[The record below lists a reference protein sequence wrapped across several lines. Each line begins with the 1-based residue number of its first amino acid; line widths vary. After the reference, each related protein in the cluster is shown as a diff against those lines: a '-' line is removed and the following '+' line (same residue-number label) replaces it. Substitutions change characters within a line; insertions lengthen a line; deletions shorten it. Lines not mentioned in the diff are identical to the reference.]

1 MEHKRGHDYSIRRGI
16 LWKGAWRILVV
27 MVGMAVAG
35 CSGQNQNVAPRNVNY
50 YQKWSLQPGDN
61 LAGYRV
67 HSGLGDISVQLEGK
81 TLFMPFDGTVQ
92 PQAEKENLCLI
103 LSSPEVPAY
112 LFRLCGVENPKL
124 GDRNQGDPIGNGDI
138 VAFAAMRRQAD
149 GTWAMVEPAKELI
162 EQFLVKAP

>member
-1 MEHKRGHDYSIRRGI
+1 MEHNQGGYAPIKQGFPIRWGWGLI
-16 LWKGAWRILVV
+16 PAVLGLVI
-27 MVGMAVAG
+27 AG
-35 CSGQNQNVAPRNVNY
+35 CSGQNQDVSSRNVNY
-50 YQKWSLQPGDN
+50 YQQWNLQPGDS
-61 LAGYRV
+61 LAGYQI
-67 HSGLGDISVQLEGK
+67 HSGLGDISIRLDGK

-103 LSSPEVPAY
+103 LSSPDVPAY
-112 LFRLCGVENPKL
+112 LFRLCGVEHPKL
-124 GDRNQGDPIGNGDI
+124 GELNKGDPIGNGDI